1 MGSNTRKSSNL
12 YRKVYPRNAVSQ
24 YYSDERHKRHV
35 KNILAA
41 RNRSKRVTQRKKKF
55 GPNANRYSDLT
66 DAELALLKAAR
77 GY

>member
-24 YYSDERHKRHV
+24 YYSDEEHKRHV
-35 KNILAA
+35 RNILAA
-41 RNRSKRVTQRKKKF
+41 RERNKRATKRRKRW
-55 GPNANRYSDLT
+55 GSNANLHLT
-66 DAELALLKAAR
+66 DAELELLKAAR